1 MEVKRRMKRIA
12 VFTMALLMLLASSV
26 QADLV
31 GLWHLDGNALD
42 YTGNSNDGTLYGGPT
57 YFSSPMGS
65 ALLFDGLD
73 DYVDCGG
80 SDTLKPTENIT
91 IEMWVNP
98 GSTQNTWADI
108 LGGHQ
113 NNQGY
118 VVQQDADDLNTYYL
132 AYNNNG
138 TGSGWQGTSIQTQLT
153 ANKWQHFVVQKEGGI
168 IRHYLDGTLTASGSV
183 SGDIYYSPSEPFYM
197 GIGWELTSDRYFS
210 GAIDEVRIY
219 NHALTEAEI
228 VPVPGAVLLGMLG
241 LSIVGVKLRKRA

>member
-1 MEVKRRMKRIA
+1 MTKKISILASLM
-12 VFTMALLMLLASSV
+12 LMLLATSV

-31 GLWHLDGNALD
+31 GLWDLNGDALD
-42 YTGNSNDGTLYGGPT
+42 DSGYNNHGTLYGGPT
-57 YFSSPMGS
+57 YVPSPMGS
-65 ALLFDGLD
+65 ALLFDGAN
-73 DYVDCGG
+73 DYVNLG
-80 SDTLKPTENIT
+80 SSATLKPTEDIT

-138 TGSGWQGTSIQTQLT
+138 TGAGWQGTSIKTQLT
-153 ANKWQHFVVQKEGGI
+153 ANKWQYFVVQKEGDI

-183 SGDIYYSPSEPFYM
+183 SGNIYYSPSEPFYM
-197 GIGWELTSDRYFS
+197 GIGWELTSDRYFA

-228 VPVPGAVLLGMLG
+228 VPIPGAVLLGILG
-241 LSIVGVKLRKRA
+241 LGAAGMKMRKYV